1 MVYIPD
7 IYIYIY
13 IYPRCAHP
21 TDKTVDEFRMQPNSG
36 THRMHSPVAAQT
48 VIVEHEALEVRA
60 ARVQLCDHG
69 FTSESRGKSKI
80 DIVSKVSK

>member
-1 MVYIPD
+1 MFV
-7 IYIYIY
+7 
-13 IYPRCAHP
+13 P
-21 TDKTVDEFRMQPNSG
+21 TLLNT
-36 THRMHSPVAAQT
+36 VAAQT
-48 VIVEHEALEVRA
+48 VIVEPEALDVRA